1 MPTHDELF
9 EALRPVKDPELGYSV
24 VDLGLIY
31 DAAVSADGT
40 CTVCYTLTSP
50 TCPLADVL
58 EKDVR
63 DALRTVPGVAN
74 VRLDLT
80 FDPPWAPERIAEPL
94 RRELR
99 LMGLAV

>member
-1 MPTHDELF
+1 MPTKHELF
-9 EALRPVKDPELGYSV
+9 EALRGVKDPELGYSV

-31 DAAVSADGT
+31 DVTLAPDGT
-40 CTVCYTLTSP
+40 CTVRYTLTSP

-63 DALRTVPGVAN
+63 DALRTVPTVTG

-80 FDPPWAPERIAEPL
+80 FDPPWGPEKITDDL

-99 LMGLAV
+99 MMGMAV